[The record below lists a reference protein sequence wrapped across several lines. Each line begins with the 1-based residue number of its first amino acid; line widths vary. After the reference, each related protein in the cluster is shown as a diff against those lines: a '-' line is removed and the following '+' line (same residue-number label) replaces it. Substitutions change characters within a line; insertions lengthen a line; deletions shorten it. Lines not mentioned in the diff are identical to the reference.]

1 MSKPILIVDD
11 DADILKL
18 LEMRLTANNHAVI
31 TADSA
36 SKALALFN
44 MTPASLIISD
54 LRMPDMDGFEL
65 FQAIHQLDS
74 TVPFI
79 LLTAHG
85 SIPEAVSATQQGVFG
100 FLTKPF
106 DSKELLRQVESA
118 LKMAPNSNA
127 DNEVWR
133 AAILS
138 SSAPMESALK
148 TAPNSANQNENES
161 WRAAIISTS
170 APMESLLS
178 QAKLVAASE
187 ASVLI
192 QGESGTGKELFAQ
205 AIHLA
210 SPRHEKPF
218 VAINCAALPENLL
231 ESELFGHSKGAF
243 TGATRDHQGL
253 MLNAEGGT
261 LFLDEI
267 GDMPLAIQ
275 AKLLRA
281 LQARVIRPVGASAD
295 IAIDVR
301 VICATHK
308 NLIEEMQ
315 GNRFREDF
323 YYRIYV
329 VSLEIPPLAARR
341 EDIGLLATHFLDNL
355 NQKYHKSQ
363 SKKINGFAPDALET
377 LLTAPWPGNVRQ
389 LQNVI
394 EQVVVL
400 TTSPIIS
407 ANLVQKALLNN
418 IASITSF
425 DVARK
430 NFEQQYLINLLKATH
445 GNVTQSARIAG
456 RNRTEF
462 YKILERHHINAAL
475 FKKSQAA
482 E

>member
-1 MSKPILIVDD
+1 MNKPILIVDD

-18 LEMRLTANNHAVI
+18 LEMRLIANKHTVI
-31 TADSA
+31 TANCA
-36 SKALALFN
+36 AKALALFN

-54 LRMPDMDGFEL
+54 LRMPDMDGFAL
-65 FQAIHQLDS
+65 FQAIHQLDA

-118 LKMAPNSNA
+118 LK
-127 DNEVWR
+127 
-133 AAILS
+133 
-138 SSAPMESALK
+138 
-148 TAPNSANQNENES
+148 TAPNSSYQNDEN
-161 WRAAIISTS
+161 WRAAIISSS

-178 QAKLVAASE
+178 QAKLVAASD

-192 QGESGTGKELFAQ
+192 QGDSGTGKELFAQ

-253 MLNAEGGT
+253 MQSAEGGT

-301 VICATHK
+301 LICATHK

-315 GNRFREDF
+315 GNRFREDL
-323 YYRIYV
+323 YYRINV
-329 VSLEIPPLAARR
+329 VSLDIPPLAARR
-341 EDIGLLATHFLDNL
+341 EDIGLLANYFLDNL
-355 NQKYHKSQ
+355 NQKYHKNQ

-377 LLTAPWPGNVRQ
+377 LLSAPWPGNVRQ
-389 LQNVI
+389 LQNII

-407 ANLVQKALLNN
+407 VNLVQKALLNN

-445 GNVTQSARIAG
+445 GNVAQSARIAG

-462 YKILERHHINAAL
+462 YKILERHHIDPAL
-475 FKKSQAA
+475 FKDSANNSPPA

>member
-44 MTPASLIISD
+44 MTPAALIISD

-118 LKMAPNSNA
+118 LKTAPNSNA

-133 AAILS
+133 AAIIS
-138 SSAPMESALK
+138 S
-148 TAPNSANQNENES
+148 
-161 WRAAIISTS
+161 S

-210 SPRHEKPF
+210 SPRHKKPF

-253 MLNAEGGT
+253 MLGAEGGT

-301 VICATHK
+301 IICATHK

-315 GNRFREDF
+315 GNRFREDL
-323 YYRIYV
+323 YYRINV

-341 EDIGLLATHFLDNL
+341 EDIGLLANHFLDNL
-355 NQKYHKSQ
+355 NQKYNKNP

-418 IASITSF
+418 ITSITSF

-462 YKILERHHINAAL
+462 YKILERHHINAVL
-475 FKKSQAA
+475 FKKSQTA